1 MNESQIVY
9 KRTPQGNKELI
20 SRHSDLGP
28 VLNSLLVLVNGR
40 ATRDDLMA
48 VVTRLG
54 APASSINMLEA
65 GGYIQPLDAAGSRTA
80 LTRDDSPNGAVPL
93 TDTERRARL
102 YQHLIE
108 ATKQHLGLKGFIY
121 HLKVEKAVTLADL
134 SGLVIPLGAAIAK
147 AKGTE
152 AANAFLKI
160 VRPLAVG

>member
-1 MNESQIVY
+1 MNASQIIY
-9 KRTPQGNKELI
+9 QRTPQGNKELMA
-20 SRHSDLGP
+20 RRSDLGP
-28 VLNSLLVLVNGR
+28 MLNSLLVLVNGK
-40 ATRDDLMA
+40 TTQDDLMT

-54 APASSINMLEA
+54 APANSLSMLEA
-65 GGYIQPLDAAGSRTA
+65 GGYIQPLDAAGSHAA
-80 LTRDDSPNGAVPL
+80 LTPDDSPNGAVPL